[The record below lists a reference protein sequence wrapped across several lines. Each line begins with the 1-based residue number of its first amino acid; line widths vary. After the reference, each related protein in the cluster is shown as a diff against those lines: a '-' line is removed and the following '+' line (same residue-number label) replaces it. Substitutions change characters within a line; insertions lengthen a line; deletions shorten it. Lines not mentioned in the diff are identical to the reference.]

1 MGWGMR
7 NESQGNFSAL
17 HSTVFLWG
25 ASHPHPKLYLE
36 MQENAGAGGA
46 GEGTQLLM
54 LLAWFSPTLIAS
66 PNLRYSQDL
75 L

>member
-7 NESQGNFSAL
+7 NESQDNFSAL
-17 HSTVFLWG
+17 HGTVFLCR

-36 MQENAGAGGA
+36 MQENAGAGGE

-54 LLAWFSPTLIAS
+54 LLAWFSPTLVAS
-66 PNLRYSQDL
+66 PRSQV
-75 L
+75 

>member
-7 NESQGNFSAL
+7 NESQDNFSAL

-25 ASHPHPKLYLE
+25 GGASHPHPKVYLE

-46 GEGTQLLM
+46 GEGTQLLNVSRM
-54 LLAWFSPTLIAS
+54 VFPYPDCIAK
-66 PNLRYSQDL
+66 SQV
-75 L
+75 